1 MFQFKFNNLDENIS
15 DEDMSNK
22 SDDDDVE
29 INLNVEKSEDSLNN
43 KQPISIV
50 SNFLPDFSRDEQIR
64 EALVYFHCT
73 KTEDELRLDWPARR
87 DVLVQVKMINLF
99 IKYILKNINILYLFF
114 K

>member
-1 MFQFKFNNLDENIS
+1 MFQFQFNNMDENIS
-15 DEDMSNK
+15 DDDMSNK

-50 SNFLPDFSRDEQIR
+50 SKFLPDFSRDEQIR

-87 DVLVQVKMINLF
+87 DVLVQVKIINLL
-99 IKYILKNINILYLFF
+99 IKYILKTFNILCLFF